1 MNDFIATVTISLNE
15 YELLHNALQL
25 KDERIAELV
34 EYQKKYHEAKEYL
47 SEASEDIK
55 NIIDENTEL
64 KKQIELLKFNARS
77 DQGLD

>member
-15 YELLHNALQL
+15 YELLHDTLQQ
-25 KDERIAELV
+25 KDDYIKELV
-34 EYQKKYHEAKEYL
+34 EYQKKYQEVKEQL

-55 NIIDENTEL
+55 NLFDENTEL

>member
-15 YELLHNALQL
+15 YELLHDTLQQ
-25 KDERIAELV
+25 KDDYIKELV
-34 EYQKKYHEAKEYL
+34 EYQKKYHEVKEQL

-55 NIIDENTEL
+55 NLFDENTEL